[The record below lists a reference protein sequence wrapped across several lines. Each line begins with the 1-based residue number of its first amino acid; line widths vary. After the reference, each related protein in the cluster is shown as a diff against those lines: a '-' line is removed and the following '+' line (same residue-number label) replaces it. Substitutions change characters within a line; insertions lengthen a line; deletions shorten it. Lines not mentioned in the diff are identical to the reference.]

1 MSTWVHAHTYTKP
14 RIVKVIAEKGFVVN
28 LIFHDLKTLACA
40 GLGTDYS
47 V

>member
-1 MSTWVHAHTYTKP
+1 MHAHTYTKP
-14 RIVKVIAEKGFVVN
+14 HIVKVVAEKGFVVVN
-28 LIFHDLKTLACA
+28 LIFHDLKTLARA